1 MTMRVRTGLMLIVAM
16 ATIVLASCDH
26 YTCGSGPILSGSCTA
41 SAPGLGGTTTGS
53 ATAAFV
59 FVANGTGNPGSV
71 LGYTLN
77 TTTSTLSATANYTA
91 PVTPGDDV
99 GMGMAVAQKQFL
111 YTAFGSTG
119 TVYGWSISTTGA
131 LTALSNS
138 PYPAPSLLSAA
149 SFEFDTQRV
158 ITNPAGTLLFVA
170 DAFHDEISIYQIG
183 TGGVLTAVAGSPFS
197 VPLSP
202 GNMTTD
208 GLGLYLYF
216 TNSSDASHTG
226 SEIGAYAIGSTCA
239 TAGSSCTL
247 TPVTGSPFSGS
258 FYAMWQVQGEPTGQF
273 LIGTTGNS
281 AAPGFSGRDDPNLY
295 VFSITQGSGASAGAL
310 NQVVQFPTTNSDSP
324 LNIAVQSNP
333 GGNLVYAFGYTDAG
347 TAFNPA
353 DGYTLSSSGALTA
366 VIASNPA
373 VGDMGQFDQ
382 SGGLLFAYGGLGDAG
397 TVVYELTGFD
407 VVSGALTSPSST
419 GSYGGF
425 WVATDPQ

>member
-16 ATIVLASCDH
+16 ATLVLASCDH

-41 SAPGLGGTTTGS
+41 SAPGLGGSGTGT

-77 TTTSTLSATANYTA
+77 TTNSTLSATANYTA
-91 PVTPGDDV
+91 PATPGDDV

-111 YTAFGSTG
+111 YTAFGETG
-119 TVYGWSISTTGA
+119 QIYGWSISTTG
-131 LTALSNS
+131 TLSPVGTS
-138 PYPAPSLLSAA
+138 PYLAPSLVSAA

-158 ITNPAGTLLFVA
+158 ITNPAGTLLFIA
-170 DAFHDEISIYQIG
+170 DAFHDEILVYQIG
-183 TGGVLTAVAGSPFS
+183 TGGVLTAATGSPFP
-197 VPLSP
+197 VPFSP

-216 TNSSDASHTG
+216 TNSSDAGHTG
-226 SEIGAYAIGSTCA
+226 TEIAAYAIGSTCA
-239 TAGSSCTL
+239 TAPSSCTL
-247 TPVTGSPFSGS
+247 TAVTGSPFSGS
-258 FYAMWQVQGEPTGQF
+258 FYQMWQVQGEPTGQF
-273 LIGTTGNS
+273 LIGTKGMSLSVNG
-281 AAPGFSGRDDPNLY
+281 ADDPNLY
-295 VFSITQGSGASAGAL
+295 VFSITQSGASAGAI

-324 LNIAVQSNP
+324 FSIAVQSNP
-333 GGNLVYAFGYTDAG
+333 GGNLVYAFGLDDLG

-353 DGYTLSSSGALTA
+353 DGYTLSSGGALTA
-366 VIASNPA
+366 LTGSNTG

-382 SGGLLFAYGGLGDAG
+382 SGGFLFAYGGVGDNG

-407 VVSGALTSPSST
+407 VVSGALTTPSST
-419 GSYGGF
+419 GTFGGF